1 VAGFMIYF
9 FEQKTEEEFSFIMN
23 RMTKIFLPAALC
35 MALILA
41 PSGTPAASDVNL
53 SVTIAV
59 GGAVACGVYF
69 FVAYT
74 VNNVPARKPI
84 QTETA
89 LLNRGPEGWRVGC
102 PHLKFIEDGR
112 SSYAPYVEIISVRF

>member
-1 VAGFMIYF
+1 
-9 FEQKTEEEFSFIMN
+9 MN
-23 RMTKIFLPAALC
+23 QMTKIFLPAALC

-53 SVTIAV
+53 SVTITV

-69 FVAYT
+69 FVAYTVNT

-89 LLNRGPEGWRVGC
+89 LLNRGQEGWRVEC

>member
-1 VAGFMIYF
+1 
-9 FEQKTEEEFSFIMN
+9 MN
-23 RMTKIFLPAALC
+23 RMTKIFLLAALC

-41 PSGTPAASDVNL
+41 PSGTTAASDVNL

-69 FVAYT
+69 FAAYT
-74 VNNVPARKPI
+74 ANNIPDRKSF

-89 LLNRGPEGWRVGC
+89 LLNRDRGPEGWRVEC
-102 PHLKFIEDGR
+102 PRLKFIEDDR
-112 SSYAPYVEIISVRF
+112 SSYAPYVEIIRVRF